1 MDVFLQDLRYT
12 IRILIKN
19 PAYSLL
25 AILTL
30 GLGIGGNATIF
41 SWAEGAIREP
51 LGGAADQQHL
61 VAVAGVR
68 QPGDRCCTFTYP
80 DYKDM
85 NEQTSDVFEGVLA
98 AELSQINLSSD
109 GDPVRIAGQ
118 TVSGNYFK
126 VLGIRPLLGRFFVPE
141 EDQTPLSA
149 PVSVISYGLWQ
160 RRYGGDPNIIGKTQI
175 LNNRNF
181 SIIGVTP
188 KNFIG
193 TFTGYAIDIW
203 TPIMMQGAF
212 YPQPNG
218 ERTKDREL
226 FWLEGFA
233 RLKPGVSM
241 EQAQERLNTISLQ
254 IQKDFP
260 TELHRG
266 FTFKIFPLNK
276 TPFGL
281 SDTLSP
287 AIDLSQWVLIL
298 VLLIACANL
307 AGLVLARSLARGQ
320 EIAVRMAI
328 GASRTRVI
336 RQMLTE
342 SMLLSLVGGCV
353 GLYLAYLL
361 QGGLAA
367 FFPTNSIRITVNG
380 KMDGRVLLMTAG
392 ITLLTGLLFG
402 LFPAIQSS
410 RRNLVRSLK
419 LRQGAVASGS
429 GRSWARSTLVALQI
443 ALSLVLLIGA
453 TLFFQSIRNT
463 QKVNYGF
470 NPNHILTANVDL
482 FSSGYDA
489 ERGKVFYQQFLTKIQ
504 SMPGVLSATYVWRMP
519 MSPRLPQYFPV
530 TVPGYVAPSEKDR
543 PYAEHN
549 KVGPNYIKTLGMQL
563 VAGRDFTEQDVES
576 APTVSMINETMAKR
590 YWPNQNAVGQR
601 VQAMGKWTE
610 IVGVVKDAKYH
621 TVSEDARPYIYL
633 PLYQFHDTLAGVVI
647 RTSGNPDQMKQAL
660 QSTARDMNPHL
671 LIFDI
676 RSLLDYMGF
685 STFSQ
690 RMISTLLA
698 IFSALALALASMG
711 IYGVVSLGVAQRIHE
726 IGIRMAL
733 GSQRSAILALIL
745 RQGVIMAIIG
755 LVVGLIAAYIGGH
768 YIANEIY
775 GISPTDP
782 ATYAGVSLL
791 LLLIAVIASLIPA
804 SRASRVDP
812 LKSLREE

>member
-12 IRILIKN
+12 IRTLIKN

-41 SWAEGAIREP
+41 SWGEGVVLEP
-51 LGGAADQQHL
+51 LGGAADQSRL

-80 DYKDM
+80 DYKDF
-85 NEQTSDVFEGVLA
+85 NEQNSVFEGILA

-109 GDPVRIAGQ
+109 GDPIRIAGQ
-118 TVSGNYFK
+118 TVSGNYFQ
-126 VLGIRPLLGRFFVPE
+126 VLGVKPLMGRFFVPQDDE
-141 EDQTPLSA
+141 SPLA
-149 PVSVISYGLWQ
+149 NPVSVISYGLWQ
-160 RRYGGDPNIIGKTQI
+160 RRYGGDRNIIGKTQI

-181 SIIGVTP
+181 TIIGVAP

-193 TFTGYAIDIW
+193 TFTGYAIELW
-203 TPIMMQGAF
+203 TPIMMEQAF
-212 YPQPNG
+212 YPG
-218 ERTKDREL
+218 GDRTKNRDD

-233 RLKPGVSM
+233 RLKPGVSI
-241 EQAQERLNTISLQ
+241 EQAQEQLNSISLQ
-254 IQKDFP
+254 IQKQFP

-266 FTFKIFPLNK
+266 FMMKVYPLSQ

-281 SDTLSP
+281 SDTLTP
-287 AIDLSQWVLIL
+287 VLGMSL
-298 VLLIACANL
+298 AVVVVVLLIACANL

-328 GASRTRVI
+328 GASRARVV

-342 SMLLSLVGGCV
+342 SMLLAMCGGVV
-353 GLYLAYLL
+353 GLFIAYLL

-367 FFPTNSIRITVNG
+367 FFPTNAISITVNG
-380 KMDGRVLLMTAG
+380 KMDGRVLAMTAG
-392 ITLLTGLLFG
+392 ITVLTGILFG
-402 LFPAIQSS
+402 LIPAIQSS
-410 RRNLVRSLK
+410 RGNLVRSLK
-419 LRQGAVASGS
+419 LRQGSVASGS
-429 GRSWARSTLVALQI
+429 GRSWVRSGLVALQI
-443 ALSLVLLIGA
+443 ALSLVLLVGA
-453 TLFFQSIRNT
+453 MLFFQSIRNT
-463 QKVNYGF
+463 QRVNYGF
-470 NPNHILTANVDL
+470 NPNHILTANIDL

-489 ERGKVFYQQFLTKIQ
+489 ERGKVFYPQFLSKVE
-504 SMPGVLSATYVWRMP
+504 SMPGVQSATYAWRLP
-519 MSPRLPQYFPV
+519 MTPRLPAYFPV

-543 PYAEHN
+543 AYAEHN
-549 KVGPNYIKTLGMQL
+549 KVGPNYMKTMGVQL
-563 VAGRDFTEQDVES
+563 IAGRDFTAQDVES
-576 APTVSMINETMAKR
+576 APTVSIINETMAHR

-621 TVSEDARPYIYL
+621 TVSEAARPYIYL
-633 PLYQFHDTLAGVVI
+633 PIFQYHDTLCAVVMRTAGDP
-647 RTSGNPDQMKQAL
+647 NQMTQSL
-660 QSTARDMNPHL
+660 QVTAREMNPRL
-671 LIFDI
+671 LIFDM
-676 RSLLDYMGF
+676 RSLLTYMGF

-690 RMISTLLA
+690 RVSSTLLA
-698 IFSALALALASMG
+698 IFGTLALLLASMG

-733 GSQRSAILALIL
+733 GSQRSAILGLIL
-745 RQGVIMAIIG
+745 RQGLVMATIGVVI
-755 LVVGLIAAYIGGH
+755 GLIAAFASTRF
-768 YIANEIY
+768 IANQIY

-782 ATYAGVSLL
+782 LTFAEITFLL
-791 LLLIAVIASLIPA
+791 LAIATVASLVPA

>member
-1 MDVFLQDLRYT
+1 
-12 IRILIKN
+12 
-19 PAYSLL
+19 
-25 AILTL
+25 
-30 GLGIGGNATIF
+30 
-41 SWAEGAIREP
+41 
-51 LGGAADQQHL
+51 
-61 VAVAGVR
+61 
-68 QPGDRCCTFTYP
+68 
-80 DYKDM
+80 
-85 NEQTSDVFEGVLA
+85 
-98 AELSQINLSSD
+98 
-109 GDPVRIAGQ
+109 
-118 TVSGNYFK
+118 
-126 VLGIRPLLGRFFVPE
+126 
-141 EDQTPLSA
+141 
-149 PVSVISYGLWQ
+149 
-160 RRYGGDPNIIGKTQI
+160 
-175 LNNRNF
+175 
-181 SIIGVTP
+181 
-188 KNFIG
+188 
-193 TFTGYAIDIW
+193 
-203 TPIMMQGAF
+203 
-212 YPQPNG
+212 
-218 ERTKDREL
+218 
-226 FWLEGFA
+226 
-233 RLKPGVSM
+233 
-241 EQAQERLNTISLQ
+241 
-254 IQKDFP
+254 
-260 TELHRG
+260 
-266 FTFKIFPLNK
+266 
-276 TPFGL
+276 
-281 SDTLSP
+281 
-287 AIDLSQWVLIL
+287 
-298 VLLIACANL
+298 
-307 AGLVLARSLARGQ
+307 
-320 EIAVRMAI
+320 
-328 GASRTRVI
+328 
-336 RQMLTE
+336 
-342 SMLLSLVGGCV
+342 
-353 GLYLAYLL
+353 
-361 QGGLAA
+361 
-367 FFPTNSIRITVNG
+367 
-380 KMDGRVLLMTAG
+380 
-392 ITLLTGLLFG
+392 
-402 LFPAIQSS
+402 
-410 RRNLVRSLK
+410 
-419 LRQGAVASGS
+419 
-429 GRSWARSTLVALQI
+429 
-443 ALSLVLLIGA
+443 
-453 TLFFQSIRNT
+453 
-463 QKVNYGF
+463 
-470 NPNHILTANVDL
+470 
-482 FSSGYDA
+482 
-489 ERGKVFYQQFLTKIQ
+489 
-504 SMPGVLSATYVWRMP
+504 